1 MKFNYKF
8 SSKPE
13 KTIAALTASVVLAIL
28 FDGRKKKKKHPEKYK
43 SFPKRTAANYRKI
56 DDLLKRTA
64 AKELYSKQEHYES
77 PVLENIKIEKGEFI
91 DL

>member
-28 FDGRKKKKKHPEKYK
+28 FDGSKKRRNILK
-43 SFPKRTAANYRKI
+43 S
-56 DDLLKRTA
+56 
-64 AKELYSKQEHYES
+64 
-77 PVLENIKIEKGEFI
+77 IKAFLREPPLTIGR
-91 DL
+91 